1 MKILTGSRIREA
13 DRYTIA
19 REPIDSIALMERASE
34 SIAQWVAG
42 HVRPECPLAFFV
54 GKGNNGGD
62 GLAVARMLHRAGFSC
77 AVYLAFGRDELSEE
91 CRFNLER
98 LPRGLPVRPM
108 AEASLPEGTV
118 IVDALLGTGVRGEL
132 TEPLL
137 GAVRRINS
145 SGCRVVSIDL
155 PSGMFS
161 EFGNAGRTTVRATTT
176 LTLEF
181 PKLALLLPEGGE
193 AAGEVVVLPIGLSE
207 EYMDRAESLYF
218 YTDAAAAARLP
229 LSRPKFA
236 HKGNCGHA
244 LLVCGSE
251 DMAGAAVLAT
261 GAALRSGCG
270 LVTVHL
276 PRSERVSVH
285 ANSPSAIVSGDP
297 EPVFSRLPRDMG
309 RYDAVGVGPGVGQD
323 PRSFE
328 ALEALLRAGLPA
340 VIDADAL
347 NMLSARTELQR
358 LVARGSILT
367 PHLGELRRLAGDWA
381 SEDEKIE
388 KTRDLASRLGCCVVV
403 KGAHT
408 MVCSSD
414 GRCFFNSSGNP
425 GMAKGGSGDVLTGF
439 LAGLLARGYESL
451 AAAILGVYLHGRA
464 GDRAADYY
472 GQEAMN
478 AGDLIDFLSEAQQEI
493 LGRDNG

>member
-1 MKILTGSRIREA
+1 MNSPRSA
-13 DRYTIA
+13 
-19 REPIDSIALMERASE
+19 DSIWSVFLASARASDGRG
-34 SIAQWVAG
+34 VA
-42 HVRPECPLAFFV
+42 A
-54 GKGNNGGD
+54 GGYGDRRCAARD
-62 GLAVARMLHRAGFSC
+62 GRAGRVDRAPARGGPTDQF
-77 AVYLAFGRDELSEE
+77 
-91 CRFNLER
+91 ER
-98 LPRGLPVRPM
+98 LPGRVDRFAVGNVLRVRK
-108 AEASLPEGTV
+108 
-118 IVDALLGTGVRGEL
+118 
-132 TEPLL
+132 
-137 GAVRRINS
+137 RRAYD
-145 SGCRVVSIDL
+145 G
-155 PSGMFS
+155 P
-161 EFGNAGRTTVRATTT
+161 ATTT

-439 LAGLLARGYESL
+439 LAGLLARGYEPL

>member
-1 MKILTGSRIREA
+1 M
-13 DRYTIA
+13 
-19 REPIDSIALMERASE
+19 
-34 SIAQWVAG
+34 
-42 HVRPECPLAFFV
+42 
-54 GKGNNGGD
+54 
-62 GLAVARMLHRAGFSC
+62 
-77 AVYLAFGRDELSEE
+77 
-91 CRFNLER
+91 
-98 LPRGLPVRPM
+98 
-108 AEASLPEGTV
+108 

-439 LAGLLARGYESL
+439 LAGLLARGYEPL

>member
-98 LPRGLPVRPM
+98 LPRGLPCVRWRGV
-108 AEASLPEGTV
+108 AAGGYGDRRCAARDGRAGR
-118 IVDALLGTGVRGEL
+118 VDRA
-132 TEPLL
+132 LL

-161 EFGNAGRTTVRATTT
+161 EFGNAGVRRPATTT

-285 ANSPSAIVSGDP
+285 ANSSSAIVSGDP

-358 LVARGSILT
+358 LVAQRIDSDASI
-367 PHLGELRRLAGDWA
+367 WA
-381 SEDEKIE
+381 SCAGWREIGPR
-388 KTRDLASRLGCCVVV
+388 KTKRSKKR
-403 KGAHT
+403 
-408 MVCSSD
+408 
-414 GRCFFNSSGNP
+414 
-425 GMAKGGSGDVLTGF
+425 
-439 LAGLLARGYESL
+439 
-451 AAAILGVYLHGRA
+451 AIWPPVSA
-464 GDRAADYY
+464 VAW
-472 GQEAMN
+472 
-478 AGDLIDFLSEAQQEI
+478 S
-493 LGRDNG
+493 

>member
-1 MKILTGSRIREA
+1 M
-13 DRYTIA
+13 
-19 REPIDSIALMERASE
+19 
-34 SIAQWVAG
+34 
-42 HVRPECPLAFFV
+42 
-54 GKGNNGGD
+54 
-62 GLAVARMLHRAGFSC
+62 
-77 AVYLAFGRDELSEE
+77 
-91 CRFNLER
+91 
-98 LPRGLPVRPM
+98 
-108 AEASLPEGTV
+108 

-229 LSRPKFA
+229 LSVRNSPIRGTADMRCSFA
-236 HKGNCGHA
+236 ARKIWPELPFWRRGPPCA
-244 LLVCGSE
+244 
-251 DMAGAAVLAT
+251 
-261 GAALRSGCG
+261 RGCG

-439 LAGLLARGYESL
+439 LAGLLARGYEPL

>member
-34 SIAQWVAG
+34 SIAQWVTG

-193 AAGEVVVLPIGLSE
+193 AAGEVVVLPMPISPPPKI
-207 EYMDRAESLYF
+207 DTPSFFAC
-218 YTDAAAAARLP
+218 AASAIPAAMPATAC
-229 LSRPKFA
+229 SR
-236 HKGNCGHA
+236 
-244 LLVCGSE
+244 V
-251 DMAGAAVLAT
+251 MAG
-261 GAALRSGCG
+261 
-270 LVTVHL
+270 
-276 PRSERVSVH
+276 
-285 ANSPSAIVSGDP
+285 
-297 EPVFSRLPRDMG
+297 
-309 RYDAVGVGPGVGQD
+309 
-323 PRSFE
+323 
-328 ALEALLRAGLPA
+328 
-340 VIDADAL
+340 
-347 NMLSARTELQR
+347 
-358 LVARGSILT
+358 
-367 PHLGELRRLAGDWA
+367 
-381 SEDEKIE
+381 
-388 KTRDLASRLGCCVVV
+388 
-403 KGAHT
+403 
-408 MVCSSD
+408 
-414 GRCFFNSSGNP
+414 
-425 GMAKGGSGDVLTGF
+425 
-439 LAGLLARGYESL
+439 SL
-451 AAAILGVYLHGRA
+451 
-464 GDRAADYY
+464 
-472 GQEAMN
+472 
-478 AGDLIDFLSEAQQEI
+478 
-493 LGRDNG
+493 

>member
-1 MKILTGSRIREA
+1 
-13 DRYTIA
+13 
-19 REPIDSIALMERASE
+19 
-34 SIAQWVAG
+34 
-42 HVRPECPLAFFV
+42 
-54 GKGNNGGD
+54 
-62 GLAVARMLHRAGFSC
+62 
-77 AVYLAFGRDELSEE
+77 
-91 CRFNLER
+91 
-98 LPRGLPVRPM
+98 
-108 AEASLPEGTV
+108 
-118 IVDALLGTGVRGEL
+118 
-132 TEPLL
+132 
-137 GAVRRINS
+137 
-145 SGCRVVSIDL
+145 
-155 PSGMFS
+155 
-161 EFGNAGRTTVRATTT
+161 
-176 LTLEF
+176 
-181 PKLALLLPEGGE
+181 
-193 AAGEVVVLPIGLSE
+193 
-207 EYMDRAESLYF
+207 
-218 YTDAAAAARLP
+218 
-229 LSRPKFA
+229 
-236 HKGNCGHA
+236 
-244 LLVCGSE
+244 
-251 DMAGAAVLAT
+251 
-261 GAALRSGCG
+261 
-270 LVTVHL
+270 
-276 PRSERVSVH
+276 
-285 ANSPSAIVSGDP
+285 
-297 EPVFSRLPRDMG
+297 MG

-439 LAGLLARGYESL
+439 LAGLLARGYEPL

-493 LGRDNG
+493 LERDNG